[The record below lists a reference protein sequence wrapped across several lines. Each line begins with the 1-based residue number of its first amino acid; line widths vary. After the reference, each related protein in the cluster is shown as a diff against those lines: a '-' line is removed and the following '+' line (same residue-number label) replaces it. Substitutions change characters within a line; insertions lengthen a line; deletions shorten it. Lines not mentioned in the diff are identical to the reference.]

1 MKNLAATCLVATGLA
16 AIGSA
21 PALAA
26 PYAIDVT
33 HTFVNFEVLHLGIST
48 SRGRFDKSE
57 GTLEFDRA
65 ARKGKVDI
73 TVDIASVNTGV
84 PALDQQLK
92 SDQFFDAGKF
102 PTARFVADR
111 FDFTGDRLTQV
122 TGAFTM
128 LGKTL
133 PLSLKATRFNC
144 YPHPFVKVEACG
156 GDFEA
161 TIQRTLWGMSTFAPD
176 LVGDK
181 VRLVV
186 QIEALKQ

>member
-1 MKNLAATCLVATGLA
+1 MKTLAATCLVATGLA
-16 AIGSA
+16 AFGSA
-21 PALAA
+21 PAFGAA
-26 PYAIDVT
+26 YAIDVT

-57 GTLEFDRA
+57 GTLEFERA

-73 TVDIASVNTGV
+73 TIDIASVNTGV

-102 PTARFVADR
+102 PNARFVADR
-111 FDFTGDRLTQV
+111 FDFSGNKLAQV
-122 TGAFTM
+122 SGAFTL

-133 PLSLKATRFNC
+133 PLTLKATRFNC
-144 YPHPFVKVEACG
+144 YPHPFLQVEACG

-161 TIQRTLWGMSTFAPD
+161 TIQRTLWGMSTYAPD
-176 LVGDK
+176 LVSDQ
-181 VRLVV
+181 VRLVL